1 MCDRWREVESER
13 CAYRRKGYKSAYAIL
28 VESSKSNPVEEKSS

>member
-28 VESSKSNPVEEKSS
+28 VEFSKSNPVEEKSS